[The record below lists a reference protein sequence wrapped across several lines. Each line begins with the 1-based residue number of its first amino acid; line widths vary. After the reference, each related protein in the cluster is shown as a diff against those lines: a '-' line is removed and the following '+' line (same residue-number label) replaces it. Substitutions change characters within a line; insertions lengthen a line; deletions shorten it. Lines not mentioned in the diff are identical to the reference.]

1 MHDLLKKCALLV
13 AVVGL
18 AAGCG
23 STNEDTADALAGDFT
38 QAAVDSGVAP
48 EMTTGLAKSLYGDDG
63 GAVCAALDDQPDDVA
78 LPWAWTRTHRMPSEH
93 VKELVDY
100 DRVVVDV
107 YCPDKEGTFNAL
119 LDDLNYDPD

>member
-1 MHDLLKKCALLV
+1 MRDLLKRGALLV

-23 STNEDTADALAGDFT
+23 STNEDTEDALASDFT
-38 QAAVDSGVAP
+38 RAAVDSGVAP
-48 EMTTGLAKSLYGDDG
+48 EMTTKLAKSLYGDDG

-78 LPWAWTRTHRMPSEH
+78 LPWAWTRVTAMPDEQ
-93 VKELVDY
+93 VEDLVEY

-107 YCPDKEGTFNAL
+107 YCPEEKDTFNAL
-119 LDDLNYDPD
+119 LEDLNYDPD

>member
-1 MHDLLKKCALLV
+1 MRDLLKRGALLV

-23 STNEDTADALAGDFT
+23 STNEDTEDAPSTSAT
-38 QAAVDSGVAP
+38 SSPISGVAP
-48 EMTTGLAKSLYGDDG
+48 EMTTKLAKSLYGDDG

-78 LPWAWTRTHRMPSEH
+78 LPWAWTRVTAMPDEQ
-93 VKELVDY
+93 VEDLVEY

-107 YCPDKEGTFNAL
+107 YCPEEKDTFNAL
-119 LDDLNYDPD
+119 LEDLNYDPD